1 MMSNPQPGHADEEP
15 SRAHPDASFWS
26 RPAVLVALDG
36 ELPTLELTEVHGKAL
51 RRADVAT
58 LVADVMRQHP
68 ADRWRYSVV
77 TEMDGW
83 MTATDIEVIAFRKDF
98 PFPDALAAGRDH

>member
-1 MMSNPQPGHADEEP
+1 MAIPQPSSADKEPTPSNPDT
-15 SRAHPDASFWS
+15 SFWS

-36 ELPTLELTEVHGKAL
+36 ASPTLELTEVHGKAV
-51 RRADVAT
+51 RRAEVAE
-58 LVADVMRQHP
+58 LVADVMREHP

-83 MTATDIEVIAFRKDF
+83 MTATDIEVIAFRGDF